1 MIGLP
6 NMYAWPAM
14 PAMPAMPAGPEEMSP
29 WAQFKEQLE
38 EENILVIIREEENYL
53 GNPGPQMQP
62 SK

>member
-1 MIGLP
+1 MICLP
-6 NMYAWPAM
+6 NMYAWPAG
-14 PAMPAMPAGPEEMSP
+14 PAEMSP

-53 GNPGPQMQP
+53 GKPGPQIQP